1 MVPINFSE
9 MNTMGKKGGFRLGA
23 FLKNTVLGI
32 VFILICSTC
41 VFKYIDTIYT
51 KQNEKESVYT
61 FDEKSKPYDN
71 VITENTKNLQK
82 NNKPVFLHTLSQEE
96 LKLQPETDTNYNTD
110 TKKINLTAA
119 DIEKLKDF
127 DYIKR
132 NFYIIDN
139 RTELLESD
147 INAEEFLNMDFSIKK
162 DGDSPKILIFHT
174 HSSEMYADSDRSK
187 GIEEGIWGVGEKLKN
202 ILEEKYGIAVMH
214 DSGRY
219 DVVDGKTQIIGAY
232 ERMEPAITKIL
243 QENPSIEIVIDMHRD
258 GVNENVHLTNNING
272 KTCAKV
278 MFFNGLCRLKEN
290 GVLNNISSLP
300 NSYIKDNLALSFNM
314 QVTANKLYPDF
325 TRRIYIN
332 AYRYSLNMLPKSML
346 IEVGAQTNTK
356 SEAQNAMEPLA
367 DILSRVI
374 LAE

>member
-9 MNTMGKKGGFRLGA
+9 MNTMGKKDGFRLAA
-23 FLKNTVLGI
+23 FLKNTFFGI
-32 VFILICSTC
+32 IVILVCSVC
-41 VFKYIDTIYT
+41 AFKYINTIYT
-51 KQNEKESVYT
+51 GKNGNDSVYT
-61 FDEKSKPYDN
+61 FSNEEKNSDKI
-71 VITENTKNLQK
+71 ITENTESETD
-82 NNKPVFLHTLSQEE
+82 KPVFLHTLSQEE
-96 LKLQPETDTNYNTD
+96 LKLQPETDTKYSTD
-110 TKKINLTAA
+110 TKKVNLTAE
-119 DIEKLKDF
+119 DIEKLKNF

-132 NFYIIDN
+132 NFYIIDS
-139 RTELLESD
+139 RTDLLESD

-162 DGDSPKILIFHT
+162 DSDKPKILIFHT
-174 HSSEMYADSDRSK
+174 HSSETYADSDRSK
-187 GIEEGIWGVGEKLKN
+187 GISEGIWGVGEQLKN
-202 ILEEKYGIAVMH
+202 ILEEKYGISVMH

-243 QENPSIEIVIDMHRD
+243 QENPSIEMVIDLHRD
-258 GVNENVHLTNNING
+258 GVNEGVRLVSDING

-300 NSYIKDNLALSFNM
+300 NNYLKENLALSFNM

-356 SEAQNAMEPLA
+356 AEAQNAMEPLA
-367 DILSRVI
+367 DVLSRVI

>member
-1 MVPINFSE
+1 
-9 MNTMGKKGGFRLGA
+9 MGKKGGFRLGA

-61 FDEKSKPYDN
+61 FDEKSKPSDN
-71 VITENTKNLQK
+71 VITENTKNLQE

-187 GIEEGIWGVGEKLKN
+187 GIEEGVWGVG
-202 ILEEKYGIAVMH
+202 
-214 DSGRY
+214 
-219 DVVDGKTQIIGAY
+219 GKTQIIGAY

-243 QENPSIEIVIDMHRD
+243 QENPSIEMVIDMHRD

-374 LAE
+374 LDE

>member
-1 MVPINFSE
+1 
-9 MNTMGKKGGFRLGA
+9 
-23 FLKNTVLGI
+23 
-32 VFILICSTC
+32 
-41 VFKYIDTIYT
+41 
-51 KQNEKESVYT
+51 
-61 FDEKSKPYDN
+61 
-71 VITENTKNLQK
+71 
-82 NNKPVFLHTLSQEE
+82 
-96 LKLQPETDTNYNTD
+96 
-110 TKKINLTAA
+110 
-119 DIEKLKDF
+119 
-127 DYIKR
+127 
-132 NFYIIDN
+132 
-139 RTELLESD
+139 
-147 INAEEFLNMDFSIKK
+147 MDFSIKK
-162 DGDSPKILIFHT
+162 DGDNPKILIFHT

-202 ILEEKYGIAVMH
+202 ILEEKYDIAVMH

-243 QENPSIEIVIDMHRD
+243 QENPSIEMVIDMHRD